1 MKCPKCGYPVLPKFT
16 KCPHCGESLIKED
29 NNTNLPDA
37 NDFSIVKG
45 RAIWNVQKGEIA
57 HLIKETELINTDGL
71 KGVIVQEG
79 CSAIVFMNGI
89 ITSIMQAGIY
99 SFPTKEPT
107 SAIRPVVPS
116 EPKVEDKPNDLT
128 GFTNG
133 ASAIGRGIRNFLF
146 GKKKDENPEQ
156 HVKRVERT
164 KEKISKLPDL
174 KTCRIYIV
182 SNRLFNLFFD
192 LQVDEEGNYDFAPFV
207 IATKTVDAKIALS
220 LQMQV
225 TNMNEFVGNYLTD
238 QQSVSTVLFQQQ
250 LRTCVKNT
258 LTQLLRNLD
267 YQQDGLPEPIVNNLK
282 NRIKSAC
289 NEQLY
294 GIEVNKVLDI
304 TDESEDFNR
313 FRSAEHDL
321 FVNEKELDY
330 LTRSN
335 EFRNRIEQE
344 KNKQEANQAANA
356 ESLRQ
361 TLQSINKDKLLSEDE
376 MEQFVM
382 MMDSQKR
389 LREAKTK
396 QEEYEA
402 LSDMK
407 KSRLVK
413 EEDIAALENV
423 LAQNKVSR
431 DSIVDLMR
439 AQAEQDLALNKQ
451 IAEFKLSD
459 NKKDH
464 DIANELKDAL
474 HKGKLASTQLD
485 TKRIID
491 AYQDER
497 RKKEDD
503 YTFAQQQRKDDY
515 QFQQEQKLED
525 SSFNRQKRQNDWE
538 FSNQQRQSDWE
549 FNNQQRQQ
557 DADFKSR
564 VQNEDYDFQKQQRQ
578 QDADFK
584 SRVQNEDYDFQKQQ
598 RQQDADF
605 KSRVQNEDYDFQKQQ
620 RQQDADFKSRVQNE
634 DYDFQKQ
641 QRQQDADFKSRVQN
655 EDYDFQKQ
663 QRQQDA
669 DFKSRV
675 QNEDYDFQK
684 QQRQDDREFN
694 NQQRQSDWEFNN
706 QQRQQDADFKSRV
719 QNEDYDFQKQQ
730 RQDNRD
736 FLKQQRDFQG
746 KVQNDDY
753 EFLKKQRLDEHQ
765 FEQDKRKFQSRVQNE
780 DYDFQKM
787 QREQALKEEQN
798 QADFMRQRQNKF
810 DDLDVLERKAAIAQ
824 RNMKAMKEAELAE
837 LQEKNR
843 SAETMQSMNLNVE
856 MNRDNLFANM
866 TAEQIRAAQLSH
878 LSSDAQAEMAKSYSS
893 EKENELRAQ
902 QQAEQKALYE
912 QMMQNQMA
920 QNSQNQEMMMKMAQM
935 MQQGMTGMGQQQM
948 AAQQQRYDDQVA
960 MKQEYRENAMR
971 QQQRTDH
978 TQDSALDNIGRV
990 STAAASNMNAY
1001 GGRNQQYQ
1009 QPSQPQQPAAR
1020 TRTCPSCGAEIDAD
1034 ETFCPECGS
1043 RV

>member
-29 NNTNLPDA
+29 NNTNLHDA
-37 NDFSIVKG
+37 NDFSIVNG

-79 CSAIVFMNGI
+79 CTAIVFMNGT
-89 ITSIMQAGIY
+89 ITSIMQADVY
-99 SFPTKEPT
+99 TFSENET
-107 SAIRPVVPS
+107 SPS
-116 EPKVEDKPNDLT
+116 AKPGDVNIDKTEKQTALSK
-128 GFTNG
+128 GFLSE
-133 ASAIGRGIRNFLF
+133 ASALGRGISKFIF
-146 GKKKDENPEQ
+146 GKKKEEKTEQ

-164 KEKISKLPDL
+164 KEKINKLPDL

-207 IATKTVDAKIALS
+207 IATKTVDAKIAVS

-250 LRTCVKNT
+250 LRTCIKST

-267 YQQDGLPEPIVNNLK
+267 YQQDGLPEPIINNLK

-294 GIEVNKVLDI
+294 GIEVTKVLDI

-313 FRSAEHDL
+313 FRSAERDL

-330 LTRSN
+330 LTRTN

-538 FSNQQRQSDWE
+538 FSNQQRQSDWD

-557 DADFKSR
+557 G
-564 VQNEDYDFQKQQRQ
+564 
-578 QDADFK
+578 
-584 SRVQNEDYDFQKQQ
+584 
-598 RQQDADF
+598 
-605 KSRVQNEDYDFQKQQ
+605 
-620 RQQDADFKSRVQNE
+620 ADFKSRVQNE

-706 QQRQQDADFKSRV
+706 QQRQQDAYFKSRV

-730 RQDNRD
+730 RQDDRD

-746 KVQNDDY
+746 KVQNEDY

-935 MQQGMTGMGQQQM
+935 MQQGMMGMGQQQM

-1009 QPSQPQQPAAR
+1009 QPSQPQQPADR
-1020 TRTCPSCGAEIDAD
+1020 TKTCPSCGAEIDAD

>member
-16 KCPHCGESLIKED
+16 KCPHCGESLVKED

-79 CSAIVFMNGI
+79 CTAIVFMNGI

-107 SAIRPVVPS
+107 PAIRPVVPS
-116 EPKVEDKPNDLT
+116 EPKAGEKTNDFT
-128 GFTNG
+128 GFVNG

-146 GKKKDENPEQ
+146 GKKKDEKPEQ
-156 HVKRVERT
+156 HEKRVERT
-164 KEKISKLPDL
+164 KEKINKLPDL

-250 LRTCVKNT
+250 LRTCIKST

-294 GIEVNKVLDI
+294 GIEVTKVLDI

-598 RQQDADF
+598 RQD
-605 KSRVQNEDYDFQKQQ
+605 E
-620 RQQDADFKSRVQNE
+620 
-634 DYDFQKQ
+634 
-641 QRQQDADFKSRVQN
+641 
-655 EDYDFQKQ
+655 
-663 QRQQDA
+663 
-669 DFKSRV
+669 
-675 QNEDYDFQK
+675 
-684 QQRQDDREFN
+684 
-694 NQQRQSDWEFNN
+694 
-706 QQRQQDADFKSRV
+706 
-719 QNEDYDFQKQQ
+719 
-730 RQDNRD
+730 RD

-935 MQQGMTGMGQQQM
+935 MQQGMMGMGQQQM

-1020 TRTCPSCGAEIDAD
+1020 TKTCPSCGAEIDAD

>member
-1 MKCPKCGYPVLPKFT
+1 MKCPICGYPVLPKFT
-16 KCPHCGESLIKED
+16 KCPHCGESLVKED

-79 CSAIVFMNGI
+79 CTAIVFMNGI

-107 SAIRPVVPS
+107 PAIRPVVPS
-116 EPKVEDKPNDLT
+116 EPKAGDRTNDFT
-128 GFTNG
+128 GFANG
-133 ASAIGRGIRNFLF
+133 ESAIGRGIRNFLF
-146 GKKKDENPEQ
+146 GKKKDEKPEQ
-156 HVKRVERT
+156 HEKRVERT
-164 KEKISKLPDL
+164 KEKINKLPDL

-250 LRTCVKNT
+250 LRTCIKST

-267 YQQDGLPEPIVNNLK
+267 YQQDGLPEPIINNLK

-294 GIEVNKVLDI
+294 GIEVTKVLDI

-515 QFQQEQKLED
+515 QFLQEQKLED

-578 QDADFK
+578 D
-584 SRVQNEDYDFQKQQ
+584 E
-598 RQQDADF
+598 
-605 KSRVQNEDYDFQKQQ
+605 
-620 RQQDADFKSRVQNE
+620 
-634 DYDFQKQ
+634 
-641 QRQQDADFKSRVQN
+641 
-655 EDYDFQKQ
+655 
-663 QRQQDA
+663 
-669 DFKSRV
+669 
-675 QNEDYDFQK
+675 
-684 QQRQDDREFN
+684 
-694 NQQRQSDWEFNN
+694 
-706 QQRQQDADFKSRV
+706 
-719 QNEDYDFQKQQ
+719 
-730 RQDNRD
+730 RD

-878 LSSDAQAEMAKSYSS
+878 LSSEAQAEMAKSYSS

-935 MQQGMTGMGQQQM
+935 MQQGMMGMGQQQM

-1020 TRTCPSCGAEIDAD
+1020 TKTCPSCGAEIDAD

>member
-16 KCPHCGESLIKED
+16 KCPHCGESLSKED

-37 NDFSIVKG
+37 NDFSIVNG

-71 KGVIVQEG
+71 KGVFVQEG
-79 CSAIVFMNGI
+79 CTAIVFMNGT
-89 ITSIMQAGIY
+89 ITSIMQADVY
-99 SFPTKEPT
+99 TFSENET
-107 SAIRPVVPS
+107 SPS
-116 EPKVEDKPNDLT
+116 AKPGDVNIDKTENQTALSK
-128 GFTNG
+128 GFLSE
-133 ASAIGRGIRNFLF
+133 ASALGRGISKFIF
-146 GKKKDENPEQ
+146 GKKKEEKTEQ
-156 HVKRVERT
+156 HAKRVERT
-164 KEKISKLPDL
+164 KEKINKLPDL

-294 GIEVNKVLDI
+294 GIEVTKVLDI

-313 FRSAEHDL
+313 FRSAERDL

-335 EFRNRIEQE
+335 EFRNRLEQE

-402 LSDMK
+402 LSDIK

-578 QDADFK
+578 
-584 SRVQNEDYDFQKQQ
+584 
-598 RQQDADF
+598 
-605 KSRVQNEDYDFQKQQ
+605 
-620 RQQDADFKSRVQNE
+620 
-634 DYDFQKQ
+634 
-641 QRQQDADFKSRVQN
+641 
-655 EDYDFQKQ
+655 
-663 QRQQDA
+663 
-669 DFKSRV
+669 
-675 QNEDYDFQK
+675 
-684 QQRQDDREFN
+684 DD
-694 NQQRQSDWEFNN
+694 
-706 QQRQQDADFKSRV
+706 
-719 QNEDYDFQKQQ
+719 
-730 RQDNRD
+730 RD

>member
-16 KCPHCGESLIKED
+16 KCPHCGESLVKED

-79 CSAIVFMNGI
+79 CTAIVFMNGI
-89 ITSIMQAGIY
+89 ITSIMQADVY
-99 SFPTKEPT
+99 TFSENET
-107 SAIRPVVPS
+107 SPSARPGDVNIAKTENQTALSKGFLS
-116 EPKVEDKPNDLT
+116 E
-128 GFTNG
+128 
-133 ASAIGRGIRNFLF
+133 ASALGRGISKFIF
-146 GKKKDENPEQ
+146 GKKKEEKTEQ
-156 HVKRVERT
+156 HEKRVERT
-164 KEKISKLPDL
+164 KEKINKLPDL

-207 IATKTVDAKIALS
+207 IATKTVDAKIAVS

-250 LRTCVKNT
+250 LRTCVKST

-267 YQQDGLPEPIVNNLK
+267 YQQEGLPEPIINNLK

-294 GIEVNKVLDI
+294 GIEVTKVLDI

-335 EFRNRIEQE
+335 EFRNRLEQE

-538 FSNQQRQSDWE
+538 FSNQQRQ
-549 FNNQQRQQ
+549 Q

-564 VQNEDYDFQKQQRQ
+564 VQNEDYDFQM
-578 QDADFK
+578 
-584 SRVQNEDYDFQKQQ
+584 
-598 RQQDADF
+598 
-605 KSRVQNEDYDFQKQQ
+605 
-620 RQQDADFKSRVQNE
+620 
-634 DYDFQKQ
+634 
-641 QRQQDADFKSRVQN
+641 
-655 EDYDFQKQ
+655 Q

-684 QQRQDDREFN
+684 QQRQDE
-694 NQQRQSDWEFNN
+694 
-706 QQRQQDADFKSRV
+706 
-719 QNEDYDFQKQQ
+719 
-730 RQDNRD
+730 RD

-878 LSSDAQAEMAKSYSS
+878 LSSEAQAEMAKSYSS

-935 MQQGMTGMGQQQM
+935 MQQGMMGMGQQQM

-1020 TRTCPSCGAEIDAD
+1020 TKTCPSCGAEIDAD

>member
-1 MKCPKCGYPVLPKFT
+1 MKCPICGYPVLPKFT
-16 KCPHCGESLIKED
+16 KCPHCGESLVKED

-79 CSAIVFMNGI
+79 CTAIVFMNGI

-107 SAIRPVVPS
+107 PAIKPVVPS
-116 EPKVEDKPNDLT
+116 EPKAGEKTNDFT
-128 GFTNG
+128 GFVNG

-146 GKKKDENPEQ
+146 GKKKDEKPEQ
-156 HVKRVERT
+156 HEKRVERT
-164 KEKISKLPDL
+164 KEKINKLPDL

-225 TNMNEFVGNYLTD
+225 TNMNEFVDNYLTD

-250 LRTCVKNT
+250 LRTCIKST
-258 LTQLLRNLD
+258 LAQLLRNLD

-294 GIEVNKVLDI
+294 GIEVTKVLDI

-335 EFRNRIEQE
+335 EFRNRLEQE

-474 HKGKLASTQLD
+474 HKDKLASTQLD

-641 QRQQDADFKSRVQN
+641 QRQD
-655 EDYDFQKQ
+655 E
-663 QRQQDA
+663 
-669 DFKSRV
+669 
-675 QNEDYDFQK
+675 
-684 QQRQDDREFN
+684 
-694 NQQRQSDWEFNN
+694 
-706 QQRQQDADFKSRV
+706 
-719 QNEDYDFQKQQ
+719 
-730 RQDNRD
+730 RD

-878 LSSDAQAEMAKSYSS
+878 LSSEAQAEMAKSYSS

-935 MQQGMTGMGQQQM
+935 MQQGMMGMGQQQM

-1020 TRTCPSCGAEIDAD
+1020 TKTCPSCGAEIDAD

>member
-79 CSAIVFMNGI
+79 CTAIVFMNGI

-107 SAIRPVVPS
+107 PAIRPVVPS
-116 EPKVEDKPNDLT
+116 EPKAGDRTNDFT
-128 GFTNG
+128 GFANG
-133 ASAIGRGIRNFLF
+133 ESAIGRGIRNFLF
-146 GKKKDENPEQ
+146 GKKKDEKPEQ
-156 HVKRVERT
+156 HEKRVERT
-164 KEKISKLPDL
+164 KEKINKLPDL

-294 GIEVNKVLDI
+294 GIEVTKVLDI

-335 EFRNRIEQE
+335 EFRNRLEQE

-641 QRQQDADFKSRVQN
+641 QRQD
-655 EDYDFQKQ
+655 E
-663 QRQQDA
+663 
-669 DFKSRV
+669 
-675 QNEDYDFQK
+675 
-684 QQRQDDREFN
+684 
-694 NQQRQSDWEFNN
+694 
-706 QQRQQDADFKSRV
+706 
-719 QNEDYDFQKQQ
+719 
-730 RQDNRD
+730 RD

-878 LSSDAQAEMAKSYSS
+878 LSSEAQAEMAKSYSS

-935 MQQGMTGMGQQQM
+935 MQQGMMGMGQQQM

-1020 TRTCPSCGAEIDAD
+1020 TKTCPSCGAEIDAD

>member
-29 NNTNLPDA
+29 NNTNLHDT

-79 CSAIVFMNGI
+79 CTAIVFMNGI

-107 SAIRPVVPS
+107 PAIRPVVPS
-116 EPKVEDKPNDLT
+116 EPKAGDRTNDFT
-128 GFTNG
+128 GFANG
-133 ASAIGRGIRNFLF
+133 ESAIGRGIRNFLF
-146 GKKKDENPEQ
+146 GKKKDEKPEQ
-156 HVKRVERT
+156 HEKRVERT
-164 KEKISKLPDL
+164 KEKINKLPDL

-238 QQSVSTVLFQQQ
+238 QQSVSTILFQQQ
-250 LRTCVKNT
+250 LRTCIKST

-267 YQQDGLPEPIVNNLK
+267 YQQDGLPEPIINNLK

-294 GIEVNKVLDI
+294 GIEVTKVLDI

-439 AQAEQDLALNKQ
+439 VQAEQDLALNKQ

-564 VQNEDYDFQKQQRQ
+564 VQNEDYDFQMQQRQ

-584 SRVQNEDYDFQKQQ
+584 SRVQNEDYDFQM
-598 RQQDADF
+598 
-605 KSRVQNEDYDFQKQQ
+605 
-620 RQQDADFKSRVQNE
+620 
-634 DYDFQKQ
+634 
-641 QRQQDADFKSRVQN
+641 
-655 EDYDFQKQ
+655 
-663 QRQQDA
+663 
-669 DFKSRV
+669 
-675 QNEDYDFQK
+675 
-684 QQRQDDREFN
+684 
-694 NQQRQSDWEFNN
+694 

>member
-107 SAIRPVVPS
+107 PAIRPVVPS
-116 EPKVEDKPNDLT
+116 EPKAGDRTNDFT
-128 GFTNG
+128 GFANG
-133 ASAIGRGIRNFLF
+133 ESAIGRGIRNFLF

-164 KEKISKLPDL
+164 KEKISKLPDF

-250 LRTCVKNT
+250 LRTCIKST

-267 YQQDGLPEPIVNNLK
+267 YQQDGLPEPIINNLK

-294 GIEVNKVLDI
+294 GIEVTKVLDI

-620 RQQDADFKSRVQNE
+620 RQDE
-634 DYDFQKQ
+634 
-641 QRQQDADFKSRVQN
+641 
-655 EDYDFQKQ
+655 
-663 QRQQDA
+663 
-669 DFKSRV
+669 
-675 QNEDYDFQK
+675 
-684 QQRQDDREFN
+684 
-694 NQQRQSDWEFNN
+694 
-706 QQRQQDADFKSRV
+706 
-719 QNEDYDFQKQQ
+719 
-730 RQDNRD
+730 RD

-935 MQQGMTGMGQQQM
+935 MQQGMMGMGQQQM

-1020 TRTCPSCGAEIDAD
+1020 TKTCPSCGAEIDAD

>member
-16 KCPHCGESLIKED
+16 KCPHCGESLSKED

-37 NDFSIVKG
+37 NDFSIVNG

-79 CSAIVFMNGI
+79 CTAIVFMNGT
-89 ITSIMQAGIY
+89 ITSIMQADVY
-99 SFPTKEPT
+99 TFSENET
-107 SAIRPVVPS
+107 SPS
-116 EPKVEDKPNDLT
+116 AKPGDVNIDKTENQTALSK
-128 GFTNG
+128 GFLSE
-133 ASAIGRGIRNFLF
+133 ASALGRGISKFIF
-146 GKKKDENPEQ
+146 GKKKEEKTEQ
-156 HVKRVERT
+156 HAKRVERT
-164 KEKISKLPDL
+164 KEKINKLPDL

-294 GIEVNKVLDI
+294 GIEVTKVLDI

-313 FRSAEHDL
+313 FRSAERDL

-335 EFRNRIEQE
+335 EFRNRLEQE
-344 KNKQEANQAANA
+344 KNKQEANQAVNA

-402 LSDMK
+402 LSDIK

-584 SRVQNEDYDFQKQQ
+584 SRVQSEDYDFQKKQ

-605 KSRVQNEDYDFQKQQ
+605 KSRVQNEDYDFQK
-620 RQQDADFKSRVQNE
+620 K
-634 DYDFQKQ
+634 
-641 QRQQDADFKSRVQN
+641 
-655 EDYDFQKQ
+655 
-663 QRQQDA
+663 
-669 DFKSRV
+669 
-675 QNEDYDFQK
+675 
-684 QQRQDDREFN
+684 QRQDDREFN

-730 RQDNRD
+730 RQDDRD

>member
-1 MKCPKCGYPVLPKFT
+1 MKCPICGYPVLPKFT
-16 KCPHCGESLIKED
+16 KCPHCGESLVKED

-79 CSAIVFMNGI
+79 CTAIVFMNGI

-107 SAIRPVVPS
+107 PAIRPVVPS
-116 EPKVEDKPNDLT
+116 EPKAGDRTNDFT
-128 GFTNG
+128 GFANG
-133 ASAIGRGIRNFLF
+133 ESAIGRGIRNFLF
-146 GKKKDENPEQ
+146 GKKKDEKPEQ
-156 HVKRVERT
+156 HEKRVERT
-164 KEKISKLPDL
+164 KEKINKLPDL

-250 LRTCVKNT
+250 LRTCIKST

-267 YQQDGLPEPIVNNLK
+267 YQQDGLPEPIINNLK

-294 GIEVNKVLDI
+294 GIEVTKVLDI

-439 AQAEQDLALNKQ
+439 VQAEQDLALNKQ

-564 VQNEDYDFQKQQRQ
+564 VQNEDYDFQM
-578 QDADFK
+578 
-584 SRVQNEDYDFQKQQ
+584 
-598 RQQDADF
+598 
-605 KSRVQNEDYDFQKQQ
+605 
-620 RQQDADFKSRVQNE
+620 
-634 DYDFQKQ
+634 
-641 QRQQDADFKSRVQN
+641 
-655 EDYDFQKQ
+655 
-663 QRQQDA
+663 
-669 DFKSRV
+669 
-675 QNEDYDFQK
+675 
-684 QQRQDDREFN
+684 
-694 NQQRQSDWEFNN
+694 

>member
-29 NNTNLPDA
+29 NNTNLHDT
-37 NDFSIVKG
+37 NDFSIVNG

-79 CSAIVFMNGI
+79 CTAIVFMNGI
-89 ITSIMQAGIY
+89 ITSIMQADVY
-99 SFPTKEPT
+99 TFSENET
-107 SAIRPVVPS
+107 SPSARPGDVNIAKTENQTALSKGFLS
-116 EPKVEDKPNDLT
+116 E
-128 GFTNG
+128 
-133 ASAIGRGIRNFLF
+133 ASALGRGISKFIF
-146 GKKKDENPEQ
+146 GKKKEEKTEQ
-156 HVKRVERT
+156 HEKRVDRT
-164 KEKISKLPDL
+164 KEKINKLPDL

-250 LRTCVKNT
+250 LRTCVKST

-267 YQQDGLPEPIVNNLK
+267 YQQEGLPEPIINNLK

-294 GIEVNKVLDI
+294 GIEVTKVLDI

-313 FRSAEHDL
+313 FRSTEHDL

-335 EFRNRIEQE
+335 EFRNRLEQE
-344 KNKQEANQAANA
+344 KNKQETNQAANA

-439 AQAEQDLALNKQ
+439 VQAEQDLALNKQ

-497 RKKEDD
+497 RKMEDD

-538 FSNQQRQSDWE
+538 FSNQQRQ
-549 FNNQQRQQ
+549 Q

-564 VQNEDYDFQKQQRQ
+564 VQNEDYDFQM
-578 QDADFK
+578 
-584 SRVQNEDYDFQKQQ
+584 
-598 RQQDADF
+598 
-605 KSRVQNEDYDFQKQQ
+605 
-620 RQQDADFKSRVQNE
+620 
-634 DYDFQKQ
+634 
-641 QRQQDADFKSRVQN
+641 
-655 EDYDFQKQ
+655 Q

-684 QQRQDDREFN
+684 QQRQDE
-694 NQQRQSDWEFNN
+694 
-706 QQRQQDADFKSRV
+706 
-719 QNEDYDFQKQQ
+719 
-730 RQDNRD
+730 RD

-935 MQQGMTGMGQQQM
+935 MQQGMMGMGQQQM

-1001 GGRNQQYQ
+1001 GGRKQQYQ

-1020 TRTCPSCGAEIDAD
+1020 TKTCPSCGAEIDAD

>member
-79 CSAIVFMNGI
+79 CTAIVFMNGI

-107 SAIRPVVPS
+107 PAIRPVVPS
-116 EPKVEDKPNDLT
+116 EPKVEDKPNDFT
-128 GFTNG
+128 GFANG

-146 GKKKDENPEQ
+146 GKKKDEKPEQ
-156 HVKRVERT
+156 HEKRVERT
-164 KEKISKLPDL
+164 KEKINKLPDL

-250 LRTCVKNT
+250 LRTCIKST
-258 LTQLLRNLD
+258 LAQLLRNLD

-294 GIEVNKVLDI
+294 GIEVTKVLDI

-335 EFRNRIEQE
+335 EFRNRLEQE

-578 QDADFK
+578 D
-584 SRVQNEDYDFQKQQ
+584 E
-598 RQQDADF
+598 
-605 KSRVQNEDYDFQKQQ
+605 
-620 RQQDADFKSRVQNE
+620 
-634 DYDFQKQ
+634 
-641 QRQQDADFKSRVQN
+641 
-655 EDYDFQKQ
+655 
-663 QRQQDA
+663 
-669 DFKSRV
+669 
-675 QNEDYDFQK
+675 
-684 QQRQDDREFN
+684 
-694 NQQRQSDWEFNN
+694 
-706 QQRQQDADFKSRV
+706 
-719 QNEDYDFQKQQ
+719 
-730 RQDNRD
+730 RD

-878 LSSDAQAEMAKSYSS
+878 LSSEAQAEMAKSYSS

-935 MQQGMTGMGQQQM
+935 MQQGMMGMGQQQM

-1020 TRTCPSCGAEIDAD
+1020 TKTCPSCGAEIDAD

>member
-79 CSAIVFMNGI
+79 CTAIVFMNGI

-107 SAIRPVVPS
+107 PAIRPVVPS
-116 EPKVEDKPNDLT
+116 EPKAGEKTNDFT
-128 GFTNG
+128 GFVNG

-146 GKKKDENPEQ
+146 GKKKDEKPEQ
-156 HVKRVERT
+156 HEKRVERT
-164 KEKISKLPDL
+164 KEKINKLPDL

-225 TNMNEFVGNYLTD
+225 TNMNEFVDNYLTD

-250 LRTCVKNT
+250 LRTCIKST
-258 LTQLLRNLD
+258 LAQLLRNLD

-294 GIEVNKVLDI
+294 GIEVTKVLDI

-335 EFRNRIEQE
+335 EFRNRLEQE

-641 QRQQDADFKSRVQN
+641 QRQD
-655 EDYDFQKQ
+655 E
-663 QRQQDA
+663 
-669 DFKSRV
+669 
-675 QNEDYDFQK
+675 
-684 QQRQDDREFN
+684 
-694 NQQRQSDWEFNN
+694 
-706 QQRQQDADFKSRV
+706 
-719 QNEDYDFQKQQ
+719 
-730 RQDNRD
+730 RD

-878 LSSDAQAEMAKSYSS
+878 LSSEAQAEMAKSYCS

-935 MQQGMTGMGQQQM
+935 MQQGMMGMGQQQM

-1020 TRTCPSCGAEIDAD
+1020 TKTCPSCGAEIDAD

>member
-107 SAIRPVVPS
+107 PAIRPVVPS
-116 EPKVEDKPNDLT
+116 EPKVEDKPNDFT
-128 GFTNG
+128 GFANG

-164 KEKISKLPDL
+164 KEKISKLPDF

-207 IATKTVDAKIALS
+207 IATKTVDAKIAVS

-225 TNMNEFVGNYLTD
+225 TNMNEFVDNYLTD

-250 LRTCVKNT
+250 LRTCIKST
-258 LTQLLRNLD
+258 LAQLLRNLD

-294 GIEVNKVLDI
+294 GIEVTKVLDI

-335 EFRNRIEQE
+335 EFRNRLEQE

-578 QDADFK
+578 D
-584 SRVQNEDYDFQKQQ
+584 E
-598 RQQDADF
+598 
-605 KSRVQNEDYDFQKQQ
+605 
-620 RQQDADFKSRVQNE
+620 
-634 DYDFQKQ
+634 
-641 QRQQDADFKSRVQN
+641 
-655 EDYDFQKQ
+655 
-663 QRQQDA
+663 
-669 DFKSRV
+669 
-675 QNEDYDFQK
+675 
-684 QQRQDDREFN
+684 
-694 NQQRQSDWEFNN
+694 
-706 QQRQQDADFKSRV
+706 
-719 QNEDYDFQKQQ
+719 
-730 RQDNRD
+730 RD

-878 LSSDAQAEMAKSYSS
+878 LSSEAQAEMAKSYSS

-935 MQQGMTGMGQQQM
+935 MQQGMMGMGQQQM

-1020 TRTCPSCGAEIDAD
+1020 TKTCPSCGAEIDAD

>member
-107 SAIRPVVPS
+107 PAIRPVVPS
-116 EPKVEDKPNDLT
+116 EPKVEDKPNDFT
-128 GFTNG
+128 GFANG
-133 ASAIGRGIRNFLF
+133 ASAIGRGIRNFLKK
-146 GKKKDENPEQ
+146 KKKDENPEQ

-164 KEKISKLPDL
+164 KEKISKLPDF

-207 IATKTVDAKIALS
+207 IATKTVDAKIAVS

-225 TNMNEFVGNYLTD
+225 TNMNEFVDNYLTD

-250 LRTCVKNT
+250 LRTCIKST
-258 LTQLLRNLD
+258 LAQLLRNLD

-294 GIEVNKVLDI
+294 GIEVTKVLDI

-335 EFRNRIEQE
+335 EFRNRLEQE

-605 KSRVQNEDYDFQKQQ
+605 N
-620 RQQDADFKSRVQNE
+620 
-634 DYDFQKQ
+634 
-641 QRQQDADFKSRVQN
+641 
-655 EDYDFQKQ
+655 
-663 QRQQDA
+663 
-669 DFKSRV
+669 SRV

-684 QQRQDDREFN
+684 QQRQDD
-694 NQQRQSDWEFNN
+694 
-706 QQRQQDADFKSRV
+706 
-719 QNEDYDFQKQQ
+719 
-730 RQDNRD
+730 RD

-878 LSSDAQAEMAKSYSS
+878 LSSEAQAEMAKSYCS

-935 MQQGMTGMGQQQM
+935 MQQGMMGMGQQQM

-1020 TRTCPSCGAEIDAD
+1020 TKTCPSCGAEIDAD

>member
-57 HLIKETELINTDGL
+57 HLIKETELINTDSL

-107 SAIRPVVPS
+107 PTIRSVVPS
-116 EPKVEDKPNDLT
+116 EPKVEDEPNDFT
-128 GFTNG
+128 GFGNG

-146 GKKKDENPEQ
+146 SKKKDEKPEQ
-156 HVKRVERT
+156 HEKRVDRT
-164 KEKISKLPDL
+164 KEKINKLPDL

-267 YQQDGLPEPIVNNLK
+267 YQQDGLPEPIINNLK

-294 GIEVNKVLDI
+294 GIEVTKVLDI

-439 AQAEQDLALNKQ
+439 VQAEQDLALNKQ

-459 NKKDH
+459 NKKYH

-538 FSNQQRQSDWE
+538 FS
-549 FNNQQRQQ
+549 
-557 DADFKSR
+557 
-564 VQNEDYDFQKQQRQ
+564 
-578 QDADFK
+578 
-584 SRVQNEDYDFQKQQ
+584 
-598 RQQDADF
+598 
-605 KSRVQNEDYDFQKQQ
+605 
-620 RQQDADFKSRVQNE
+620 
-634 DYDFQKQ
+634 
-641 QRQQDADFKSRVQN
+641 
-655 EDYDFQKQ
+655 
-663 QRQQDA
+663 
-669 DFKSRV
+669 
-675 QNEDYDFQK
+675 
-684 QQRQDDREFN
+684 
-694 NQQRQSDWEFNN
+694 N

-878 LSSDAQAEMAKSYSS
+878 LSSEAQAEMAKSYSS

-935 MQQGMTGMGQQQM
+935 MQQGMMGMGQQQM

-1020 TRTCPSCGAEIDAD
+1020 TKTCPSCGAEIDAD

>member
-79 CSAIVFMNGI
+79 CTAIVFMNGI

-107 SAIRPVVPS
+107 PAIKPVVPS
-116 EPKVEDKPNDLT
+116 EPKAGEKTNDFT
-128 GFTNG
+128 GFVNG

-146 GKKKDENPEQ
+146 GKKKDEKPEQ
-156 HVKRVERT
+156 HEKRVERT
-164 KEKISKLPDL
+164 KEKINKLPDL

-294 GIEVNKVLDI
+294 GIEVTKVLDI

-335 EFRNRIEQE
+335 EFRNRLEQE

-598 RQQDADF
+598 RQD
-605 KSRVQNEDYDFQKQQ
+605 E
-620 RQQDADFKSRVQNE
+620 
-634 DYDFQKQ
+634 
-641 QRQQDADFKSRVQN
+641 
-655 EDYDFQKQ
+655 
-663 QRQQDA
+663 
-669 DFKSRV
+669 
-675 QNEDYDFQK
+675 
-684 QQRQDDREFN
+684 
-694 NQQRQSDWEFNN
+694 
-706 QQRQQDADFKSRV
+706 
-719 QNEDYDFQKQQ
+719 
-730 RQDNRD
+730 RD

-878 LSSDAQAEMAKSYSS
+878 LSSEAQAEMAKSYSS

-935 MQQGMTGMGQQQM
+935 MQQGMMGMGQQQM

-1020 TRTCPSCGAEIDAD
+1020 TKTCPSCGAEIDAD

>member
-107 SAIRPVVPS
+107 PAIRPVVPS

-459 NKKDH
+459 NKKNH

-564 VQNEDYDFQKQQRQ
+564 VQNEDYDFQK
-578 QDADFK
+578 
-584 SRVQNEDYDFQKQQ
+584 
-598 RQQDADF
+598 
-605 KSRVQNEDYDFQKQQ
+605 
-620 RQQDADFKSRVQNE
+620 
-634 DYDFQKQ
+634 
-641 QRQQDADFKSRVQN
+641 
-655 EDYDFQKQ
+655 
-663 QRQQDA
+663 
-669 DFKSRV
+669 
-675 QNEDYDFQK
+675 
-684 QQRQDDREFN
+684 
-694 NQQRQSDWEFNN
+694 

-935 MQQGMTGMGQQQM
+935 MQQGMMGMGQQQM

>member
-1 MKCPKCGYPVLPKFT
+1 MKCPICGYPVLPKFT
-16 KCPHCGESLIKED
+16 KCPHCGESLVKED

-79 CSAIVFMNGI
+79 CTAIVFMNGI

-107 SAIRPVVPS
+107 PAIRPVVPS
-116 EPKVEDKPNDLT
+116 EPKAGDRTNDFT
-128 GFTNG
+128 GFANG
-133 ASAIGRGIRNFLF
+133 ESAIGRGIRNFLF
-146 GKKKDENPEQ
+146 GKKKDEKPEQ
-156 HVKRVERT
+156 HEKRVEHT
-164 KEKISKLPDL
+164 KEKINKLPDL

-238 QQSVSTVLFQQQ
+238 QQSVSTILFQQQ
-250 LRTCVKNT
+250 LRTCIKST

-267 YQQDGLPEPIVNNLK
+267 YQQDGLPEPIINNLK

-294 GIEVNKVLDI
+294 GIEVTKVLDI

-361 TLQSINKDKLLSEDE
+361 TLQSINKDKLLSENE

-439 AQAEQDLALNKQ
+439 VQAEQDLALNKQ

-459 NKKDH
+459 NKKYH

-538 FSNQQRQSDWE
+538 FS
-549 FNNQQRQQ
+549 
-557 DADFKSR
+557 
-564 VQNEDYDFQKQQRQ
+564 
-578 QDADFK
+578 
-584 SRVQNEDYDFQKQQ
+584 
-598 RQQDADF
+598 
-605 KSRVQNEDYDFQKQQ
+605 
-620 RQQDADFKSRVQNE
+620 
-634 DYDFQKQ
+634 
-641 QRQQDADFKSRVQN
+641 
-655 EDYDFQKQ
+655 
-663 QRQQDA
+663 
-669 DFKSRV
+669 
-675 QNEDYDFQK
+675 
-684 QQRQDDREFN
+684 
-694 NQQRQSDWEFNN
+694 N

-935 MQQGMTGMGQQQM
+935 MQQGMMGMGQQQM

-1020 TRTCPSCGAEIDAD
+1020 TKTCPSCGAEIDAD

>member
-79 CSAIVFMNGI
+79 CTAIVFMNGI

-107 SAIRPVVPS
+107 PAIKPVVPS
-116 EPKVEDKPNDLT
+116 EPKAGEKTNDFT
-128 GFTNG
+128 GFVNG

-146 GKKKDENPEQ
+146 GKKKDEKPEQ
-156 HVKRVERT
+156 HEKRVERT
-164 KEKISKLPDL
+164 KEKINKLPDL

-294 GIEVNKVLDI
+294 GIEVTKVLDI

-313 FRSAEHDL
+313 FRSAERDL

-335 EFRNRIEQE
+335 EFRNRLEQE

-598 RQQDADF
+598 RQD
-605 KSRVQNEDYDFQKQQ
+605 E
-620 RQQDADFKSRVQNE
+620 
-634 DYDFQKQ
+634 
-641 QRQQDADFKSRVQN
+641 
-655 EDYDFQKQ
+655 
-663 QRQQDA
+663 
-669 DFKSRV
+669 
-675 QNEDYDFQK
+675 
-684 QQRQDDREFN
+684 
-694 NQQRQSDWEFNN
+694 
-706 QQRQQDADFKSRV
+706 
-719 QNEDYDFQKQQ
+719 
-730 RQDNRD
+730 RD

-824 RNMKAMKEAELAE
+824 RNMKEMKEAELAE

-878 LSSDAQAEMAKSYSS
+878 LSSEAQAEMAKSYSS

-935 MQQGMTGMGQQQM
+935 MQQGMMGMGQQQM

-1020 TRTCPSCGAEIDAD
+1020 TKTCPSCGAEIDAD

>member
-107 SAIRPVVPS
+107 PAIRPVVPS
-116 EPKVEDKPNDLT
+116 EPKVEDKPNDFT
-128 GFTNG
+128 GFANG

-164 KEKISKLPDL
+164 KEKISKLPDF

-207 IATKTVDAKIALS
+207 IATKTVDAKIAIS

-225 TNMNEFVGNYLTD
+225 TNMNEFVDNYLTD

-250 LRTCVKNT
+250 LRTCIKST
-258 LTQLLRNLD
+258 LAQLLRNLD

-294 GIEVNKVLDI
+294 GIEVTKVLDI

-335 EFRNRIEQE
+335 EFRNRLEQE

-578 QDADFK
+578 QDADF
-584 SRVQNEDYDFQKQQ
+584 N
-598 RQQDADF
+598 
-605 KSRVQNEDYDFQKQQ
+605 
-620 RQQDADFKSRVQNE
+620 
-634 DYDFQKQ
+634 
-641 QRQQDADFKSRVQN
+641 SRVQN

-684 QQRQDDREFN
+684 QQRQDE
-694 NQQRQSDWEFNN
+694 
-706 QQRQQDADFKSRV
+706 
-719 QNEDYDFQKQQ
+719 
-730 RQDNRD
+730 RD

-878 LSSDAQAEMAKSYSS
+878 LSSEAQAEMAKSYCS

-935 MQQGMTGMGQQQM
+935 MQQGMMGMGQQQM

-1020 TRTCPSCGAEIDAD
+1020 TKTCPSCGAEIDAD

>member
-1 MKCPKCGYPVLPKFT
+1 MKCPICGYPVLPKFT
-16 KCPHCGESLIKED
+16 KCPHCGESLVKED

-37 NDFSIVKG
+37 NDFSIVKE

-79 CSAIVFMNGI
+79 CTAIVFMNGI

-107 SAIRPVVPS
+107 PAIRPVVPS
-116 EPKVEDKPNDLT
+116 EPKAGDRTNDFT
-128 GFTNG
+128 GFANG
-133 ASAIGRGIRNFLF
+133 ESAIGRGIRNFLF
-146 GKKKDENPEQ
+146 GKKKDEKPEQ
-156 HVKRVERT
+156 HEKRVEHT
-164 KEKISKLPDL
+164 KEKINKLPDL

-238 QQSVSTVLFQQQ
+238 QQSVSTILFQQQ
-250 LRTCVKNT
+250 LRTCIKST

-267 YQQDGLPEPIVNNLK
+267 YQQDGLPEPIINNLK

-294 GIEVNKVLDI
+294 GIEVTKVLDI

-464 DIANELKDAL
+464 DRANELKDAL

-564 VQNEDYDFQKQQRQ
+564 VQNEDYDFQM
-578 QDADFK
+578 
-584 SRVQNEDYDFQKQQ
+584 
-598 RQQDADF
+598 
-605 KSRVQNEDYDFQKQQ
+605 
-620 RQQDADFKSRVQNE
+620 
-634 DYDFQKQ
+634 
-641 QRQQDADFKSRVQN
+641 
-655 EDYDFQKQ
+655 
-663 QRQQDA
+663 
-669 DFKSRV
+669 
-675 QNEDYDFQK
+675 
-684 QQRQDDREFN
+684 
-694 NQQRQSDWEFNN
+694 

-935 MQQGMTGMGQQQM
+935 MQQGMMGMGQQQM

-1020 TRTCPSCGAEIDAD
+1020 TKTCPSCGAEIDAD

>member
-107 SAIRPVVPS
+107 PAIRPVVPS
-116 EPKVEDKPNDLT
+116 EPKVEDKPIEFT
-128 GFTNG
+128 GFANG

-164 KEKISKLPDL
+164 KEKISKLPDF

-207 IATKTVDAKIALS
+207 IATKTVDAKIAIS

-225 TNMNEFVGNYLTD
+225 TNMNEFVDNYLTD

-250 LRTCVKNT
+250 LRTCIKST
-258 LTQLLRNLD
+258 LAQLLRNLD

-294 GIEVNKVLDI
+294 GIEVTKVLDI

-313 FRSAEHDL
+313 FRSAERDL

-335 EFRNRIEQE
+335 EFRNRLEQE

-578 QDADFK
+578 D
-584 SRVQNEDYDFQKQQ
+584 E
-598 RQQDADF
+598 
-605 KSRVQNEDYDFQKQQ
+605 
-620 RQQDADFKSRVQNE
+620 
-634 DYDFQKQ
+634 
-641 QRQQDADFKSRVQN
+641 
-655 EDYDFQKQ
+655 
-663 QRQQDA
+663 
-669 DFKSRV
+669 
-675 QNEDYDFQK
+675 
-684 QQRQDDREFN
+684 
-694 NQQRQSDWEFNN
+694 
-706 QQRQQDADFKSRV
+706 
-719 QNEDYDFQKQQ
+719 
-730 RQDNRD
+730 RD

-878 LSSDAQAEMAKSYSS
+878 LSSEAQAEMAKSYSS

-935 MQQGMTGMGQQQM
+935 MQQGMMGMGQQQM

-1020 TRTCPSCGAEIDAD
+1020 TKTCPSCGAEIDAD

>member
-29 NNTNLPDA
+29 NNTNLHDTK
-37 NDFSIVKG
+37 DFSIVNG

-79 CSAIVFMNGI
+79 CTAIVFMNGI
-89 ITSIMQAGIY
+89 ITSIMQADVY
-99 SFPTKEPT
+99 TFSENET
-107 SAIRPVVPS
+107 SPSARPGDVNIAKTENQTALSKGFLS
-116 EPKVEDKPNDLT
+116 E
-128 GFTNG
+128 
-133 ASAIGRGIRNFLF
+133 ASALGRGISKFIF
-146 GKKKDENPEQ
+146 GKKKEEKTEQ
-156 HVKRVERT
+156 HEKRVERT
-164 KEKISKLPDL
+164 KEKINKLPDL

-250 LRTCVKNT
+250 LRTCVKST

-267 YQQDGLPEPIVNNLK
+267 YQQEGLPEPIINNLK

-294 GIEVNKVLDI
+294 GIEVTKVLDI

-313 FRSAEHDL
+313 FRSTEHDL

-335 EFRNRIEQE
+335 EFRNRLEQE
-344 KNKQEANQAANA
+344 KNKQETNQAANA

-497 RKKEDD
+497 RKMEDD

-578 QDADFK
+578 D
-584 SRVQNEDYDFQKQQ
+584 E
-598 RQQDADF
+598 
-605 KSRVQNEDYDFQKQQ
+605 
-620 RQQDADFKSRVQNE
+620 
-634 DYDFQKQ
+634 
-641 QRQQDADFKSRVQN
+641 
-655 EDYDFQKQ
+655 
-663 QRQQDA
+663 
-669 DFKSRV
+669 
-675 QNEDYDFQK
+675 
-684 QQRQDDREFN
+684 
-694 NQQRQSDWEFNN
+694 
-706 QQRQQDADFKSRV
+706 
-719 QNEDYDFQKQQ
+719 
-730 RQDNRD
+730 RD

-878 LSSDAQAEMAKSYSS
+878 LSSEAQAEMAKSYSS

-935 MQQGMTGMGQQQM
+935 MQQGMMGMGQQQM

-1020 TRTCPSCGAEIDAD
+1020 TKTCPSCGAEIDAD

>member
-79 CSAIVFMNGI
+79 CTAIVFMNGI

-107 SAIRPVVPS
+107 PAIRPVVPS
-116 EPKVEDKPNDLT
+116 EPKVEDKPNDFT
-128 GFTNG
+128 GFANG

-164 KEKISKLPDL
+164 KEKISKLPDF

-207 IATKTVDAKIALS
+207 IATKTVDAKIAIS

-225 TNMNEFVGNYLTD
+225 TNMNEFVDNYLTD

-294 GIEVNKVLDI
+294 GIEVTKVLDI

-313 FRSAEHDL
+313 FRSAERDL

-335 EFRNRIEQE
+335 EFRNRLEQE

-564 VQNEDYDFQKQQRQ
+564 VQ
-578 QDADFK
+578 
-584 SRVQNEDYDFQKQQ
+584 S
-598 RQQDADF
+598 
-605 KSRVQNEDYDFQKQQ
+605 
-620 RQQDADFKSRVQNE
+620 E

-684 QQRQDDREFN
+684 QQRQDE
-694 NQQRQSDWEFNN
+694 
-706 QQRQQDADFKSRV
+706 
-719 QNEDYDFQKQQ
+719 
-730 RQDNRD
+730 RD

-878 LSSDAQAEMAKSYSS
+878 LSSEAQAEMAKSYSS

-935 MQQGMTGMGQQQM
+935 MQQGMMGMGQQQM

-1020 TRTCPSCGAEIDAD
+1020 TKTCPSCGAEIDAD

>member
-107 SAIRPVVPS
+107 PAIRPVVPS
-116 EPKVEDKPNDLT
+116 EPTVEDKPNDFT
-128 GFTNG
+128 GFANG

-164 KEKISKLPDL
+164 KEKISKLPDF

-207 IATKTVDAKIALS
+207 IATKTVDAKIAVS

-225 TNMNEFVGNYLTD
+225 TNMNEFVDNYLTD

-250 LRTCVKNT
+250 LRTCIKST
-258 LTQLLRNLD
+258 LAQLLRNLD

-294 GIEVNKVLDI
+294 GIEVTKVLDI

-578 QDADFK
+578 D
-584 SRVQNEDYDFQKQQ
+584 E
-598 RQQDADF
+598 
-605 KSRVQNEDYDFQKQQ
+605 
-620 RQQDADFKSRVQNE
+620 
-634 DYDFQKQ
+634 
-641 QRQQDADFKSRVQN
+641 
-655 EDYDFQKQ
+655 
-663 QRQQDA
+663 
-669 DFKSRV
+669 
-675 QNEDYDFQK
+675 
-684 QQRQDDREFN
+684 
-694 NQQRQSDWEFNN
+694 
-706 QQRQQDADFKSRV
+706 
-719 QNEDYDFQKQQ
+719 
-730 RQDNRD
+730 RD

-878 LSSDAQAEMAKSYSS
+878 LSSEAQAEMAKSYCS

-935 MQQGMTGMGQQQM
+935 MQQGMMGMGQQQM

-1020 TRTCPSCGAEIDAD
+1020 TKTCPSCGAEIDAD

>member
-16 KCPHCGESLIKED
+16 KCPHCGESLVKED

-79 CSAIVFMNGI
+79 CTAIVFMNGI

-107 SAIRPVVPS
+107 PAIRPVVPS
-116 EPKVEDKPNDLT
+116 EPKAGEKTNDFT
-128 GFTNG
+128 GFANG
-133 ASAIGRGIRNFLF
+133 ESAIGRGIRNFLF
-146 GKKKDENPEQ
+146 GKKKDEKPEQ
-156 HVKRVERT
+156 HEKRVERT
-164 KEKISKLPDL
+164 KEKINKLPDL

-250 LRTCVKNT
+250 LRTCIKST

-294 GIEVNKVLDI
+294 GIEVTKVLDI

-313 FRSAEHDL
+313 FRSAERDL

-598 RQQDADF
+598 RQD
-605 KSRVQNEDYDFQKQQ
+605 E
-620 RQQDADFKSRVQNE
+620 
-634 DYDFQKQ
+634 
-641 QRQQDADFKSRVQN
+641 
-655 EDYDFQKQ
+655 
-663 QRQQDA
+663 
-669 DFKSRV
+669 
-675 QNEDYDFQK
+675 
-684 QQRQDDREFN
+684 
-694 NQQRQSDWEFNN
+694 
-706 QQRQQDADFKSRV
+706 
-719 QNEDYDFQKQQ
+719 
-730 RQDNRD
+730 RD

-878 LSSDAQAEMAKSYSS
+878 LSSEAQAEMAKSYSS

-935 MQQGMTGMGQQQM
+935 MQQGMMGMGQQQM

-1020 TRTCPSCGAEIDAD
+1020 TKTCPSCGAEIDAD

>member
-107 SAIRPVVPS
+107 PAIRPVVPS
-116 EPKVEDKPNDLT
+116 EPKVEDKPNDFT
-128 GFTNG
+128 GFANG

-164 KEKISKLPDL
+164 KEKISKLPDF

-250 LRTCVKNT
+250 LRTCIKST
-258 LTQLLRNLD
+258 LAQLLRNLD

-294 GIEVNKVLDI
+294 GIEVTKVLDI

-335 EFRNRIEQE
+335 EFRNRLEQE

-641 QRQQDADFKSRVQN
+641 QRQD
-655 EDYDFQKQ
+655 E
-663 QRQQDA
+663 
-669 DFKSRV
+669 
-675 QNEDYDFQK
+675 
-684 QQRQDDREFN
+684 
-694 NQQRQSDWEFNN
+694 
-706 QQRQQDADFKSRV
+706 
-719 QNEDYDFQKQQ
+719 
-730 RQDNRD
+730 RD

-878 LSSDAQAEMAKSYSS
+878 LSSEAQAEMAKSYCS

-935 MQQGMTGMGQQQM
+935 MQQGMMGMGQQQM

-1020 TRTCPSCGAEIDAD
+1020 TKTCPSCGAEIDAD

>member
-107 SAIRPVVPS
+107 PAIRPVVPS
-116 EPKVEDKPNDLT
+116 EPKVEDKPNDFT
-128 GFTNG
+128 GFANG

-164 KEKISKLPDL
+164 KEKISKLPDF

-250 LRTCVKNT
+250 LRTCIKST

-267 YQQDGLPEPIVNNLK
+267 YQQDGLPEPIINNLK

-294 GIEVNKVLDI
+294 GIEVTKVLDI

-335 EFRNRIEQE
+335 EFRNRLEQE

-598 RQQDADF
+598 RQD
-605 KSRVQNEDYDFQKQQ
+605 E
-620 RQQDADFKSRVQNE
+620 
-634 DYDFQKQ
+634 
-641 QRQQDADFKSRVQN
+641 
-655 EDYDFQKQ
+655 
-663 QRQQDA
+663 
-669 DFKSRV
+669 
-675 QNEDYDFQK
+675 
-684 QQRQDDREFN
+684 
-694 NQQRQSDWEFNN
+694 
-706 QQRQQDADFKSRV
+706 
-719 QNEDYDFQKQQ
+719 
-730 RQDNRD
+730 RD

-878 LSSDAQAEMAKSYSS
+878 LSSEAQAEMAKSYCS

-935 MQQGMTGMGQQQM
+935 MQQGMMGMGQQQM

-1020 TRTCPSCGAEIDAD
+1020 TKTCPSCGAEIDAD

>member
-107 SAIRPVVPS
+107 PAIRPVVPS
-116 EPKVEDKPNDLT
+116 EPKAGDKTNDFT
-128 GFTNG
+128 GFANG
-133 ASAIGRGIRNFLF
+133 ESAIGRGIRNFLF
-146 GKKKDENPEQ
+146 GKRKDEKPEQ
-156 HVKRVERT
+156 HEKRVDRT
-164 KEKISKLPDL
+164 KEKINKLPDL

-250 LRTCVKNT
+250 LRTCVKST

-267 YQQDGLPEPIVNNLK
+267 YQQDGLPEPIIINLK

-294 GIEVNKVLDI
+294 GIEVTKVLDI

-335 EFRNRIEQE
+335 EFRNRLEQE

-564 VQNEDYDFQKQQRQ
+564 VQNEDYDFQKQ
-578 QDADFK
+578 K
-584 SRVQNEDYDFQKQQ
+584 
-598 RQQDADF
+598 
-605 KSRVQNEDYDFQKQQ
+605 
-620 RQQDADFKSRVQNE
+620 
-634 DYDFQKQ
+634 
-641 QRQQDADFKSRVQN
+641 
-655 EDYDFQKQ
+655 
-663 QRQQDA
+663 
-669 DFKSRV
+669 
-675 QNEDYDFQK
+675 
-684 QQRQDDREFN
+684 RQDD
-694 NQQRQSDWEFNN
+694 
-706 QQRQQDADFKSRV
+706 
-719 QNEDYDFQKQQ
+719 
-730 RQDNRD
+730 RD

-746 KVQNDDY
+746 KVQNEDY

-935 MQQGMTGMGQQQM
+935 MQQGMMGMGQQQM

-1020 TRTCPSCGAEIDAD
+1020 TKTCPSCGAEIDAD

>member
-37 NDFSIVKG
+37 NDFSIVNG

-107 SAIRPVVPS
+107 PAIKPVVPS
-116 EPKVEDKPNDLT
+116 EPKAGEKTNDFT
-128 GFTNG
+128 GFVNG

-146 GKKKDENPEQ
+146 GKKKDEKPEQ
-156 HVKRVERT
+156 HEKRVERT
-164 KEKISKLPDL
+164 KEKINKLPDL

-294 GIEVNKVLDI
+294 GIEVTKVLDI

-313 FRSAEHDL
+313 FRSAERDL

-335 EFRNRIEQE
+335 EFRNRLEQE

-431 DSIVDLMR
+431 ESIVDLMR

-549 FNNQQRQQ
+549 FNNQLRQQ
-557 DADFKSR
+557 DT
-564 VQNEDYDFQKQQRQ
+564 
-578 QDADFK
+578 
-584 SRVQNEDYDFQKQQ
+584 
-598 RQQDADF
+598 
-605 KSRVQNEDYDFQKQQ
+605 
-620 RQQDADFKSRVQNE
+620 
-634 DYDFQKQ
+634 
-641 QRQQDADFKSRVQN
+641 DFKSRVQN

-684 QQRQDDREFN
+684 QQRQDDR
-694 NQQRQSDWEFNN
+694 
-706 QQRQQDADFKSRV
+706 
-719 QNEDYDFQKQQ
+719 
-730 RQDNRD
+730 D

-746 KVQNDDY
+746 KVQNEDY
-753 EFLKKQRLDEHQ
+753 EFLKKQRLDEHL

-837 LQEKNR
+837 LQEKNH

-878 LSSDAQAEMAKSYSS
+878 LSNEAQAEMAKSYSS

-935 MQQGMTGMGQQQM
+935 MQQGMMGMGQQQM

-1020 TRTCPSCGAEIDAD
+1020 TKTCLSCGAEIDAD

>member
-1 MKCPKCGYPVLPKFT
+1 
-16 KCPHCGESLIKED
+16 
-29 NNTNLPDA
+29 
-37 NDFSIVKG
+37 
-45 RAIWNVQKGEIA
+45 
-57 HLIKETELINTDGL
+57 
-71 KGVIVQEG
+71 
-79 CSAIVFMNGI
+79 MNGI

-107 SAIRPVVPS
+107 PAIRPVVPS
-116 EPKVEDKPNDLT
+116 EPKAGDRTNDFT
-128 GFTNG
+128 GFANG
-133 ASAIGRGIRNFLF
+133 ESAIGRGIRNFLF
-146 GKKKDENPEQ
+146 GKKKDEKPEQ
-156 HVKRVERT
+156 HEKRVEHT
-164 KEKISKLPDL
+164 KEKINKLPDL

-238 QQSVSTVLFQQQ
+238 QQSVSTILFQQQ
-250 LRTCVKNT
+250 LRTCIKST

-267 YQQDGLPEPIVNNLK
+267 YQQDGLPEPIINNLK

-294 GIEVNKVLDI
+294 GIEVTKVLDI

-464 DIANELKDAL
+464 DRANELKDAL

-564 VQNEDYDFQKQQRQ
+564 VQNEDYDFQM
-578 QDADFK
+578 
-584 SRVQNEDYDFQKQQ
+584 
-598 RQQDADF
+598 
-605 KSRVQNEDYDFQKQQ
+605 
-620 RQQDADFKSRVQNE
+620 
-634 DYDFQKQ
+634 
-641 QRQQDADFKSRVQN
+641 
-655 EDYDFQKQ
+655 
-663 QRQQDA
+663 
-669 DFKSRV
+669 
-675 QNEDYDFQK
+675 
-684 QQRQDDREFN
+684 
-694 NQQRQSDWEFNN
+694 

-878 LSSDAQAEMAKSYSS
+878 LSSEAQAEMAKSYSS

-935 MQQGMTGMGQQQM
+935 MQQGMMGMGQQQM

-1009 QPSQPQQPAAR
+1009 QPSQPQQSAAR
-1020 TRTCPSCGAEIDAD
+1020 TKTCPSCGAEIDAD

>member
-29 NNTNLPDA
+29 NNTNLHDT
-37 NDFSIVKG
+37 NDFSIVNG

-79 CSAIVFMNGI
+79 CTAIVFMNGI
-89 ITSIMQAGIY
+89 ITSIMQADVY
-99 SFPTKEPT
+99 TFSENET
-107 SAIRPVVPS
+107 SPSARPGDVNIAKTENQTALSKGFLS
-116 EPKVEDKPNDLT
+116 E
-128 GFTNG
+128 
-133 ASAIGRGIRNFLF
+133 ASALGRGISKFIF
-146 GKKKDENPEQ
+146 GKKKEEKTEQ
-156 HVKRVERT
+156 HEKRVERT
-164 KEKISKLPDL
+164 KEKINKLPDL

-250 LRTCVKNT
+250 LRTCVKST

-267 YQQDGLPEPIVNNLK
+267 YQQEGLPEPIINNLK

-294 GIEVNKVLDI
+294 GIEVTKVLDI

-313 FRSAEHDL
+313 FRSTEHDL

-335 EFRNRIEQE
+335 EFRNRLEQE
-344 KNKQEANQAANA
+344 KNKQETNQAANA

-497 RKKEDD
+497 RKMEDD

-578 QDADFK
+578 D
-584 SRVQNEDYDFQKQQ
+584 E
-598 RQQDADF
+598 
-605 KSRVQNEDYDFQKQQ
+605 
-620 RQQDADFKSRVQNE
+620 
-634 DYDFQKQ
+634 
-641 QRQQDADFKSRVQN
+641 
-655 EDYDFQKQ
+655 
-663 QRQQDA
+663 
-669 DFKSRV
+669 
-675 QNEDYDFQK
+675 
-684 QQRQDDREFN
+684 REFN

-730 RQDNRD
+730 RQDERD

-878 LSSDAQAEMAKSYSS
+878 LSSEAQAEMAKSYSS

-935 MQQGMTGMGQQQM
+935 MQQGMMGMGQQQM

-1020 TRTCPSCGAEIDAD
+1020 TKTCPSCGAEIDAD

>member
-107 SAIRPVVPS
+107 PAIRPVVPS
-116 EPKVEDKPNDLT
+116 EPKVEDKPNDFT
-128 GFTNG
+128 GFANG

-164 KEKISKLPDL
+164 KEKISKLPDF

-207 IATKTVDAKIALS
+207 IATKTVDAKIAVS

-225 TNMNEFVGNYLTD
+225 TNMNEFVDNYLTD

-250 LRTCVKNT
+250 LRTCIKST

-294 GIEVNKVLDI
+294 GIEVTKVLDI

-313 FRSAEHDL
+313 FRSAERDL

-335 EFRNRIEQE
+335 EFRNRLEQE

-641 QRQQDADFKSRVQN
+641 QRQD
-655 EDYDFQKQ
+655 E
-663 QRQQDA
+663 
-669 DFKSRV
+669 
-675 QNEDYDFQK
+675 
-684 QQRQDDREFN
+684 
-694 NQQRQSDWEFNN
+694 
-706 QQRQQDADFKSRV
+706 
-719 QNEDYDFQKQQ
+719 
-730 RQDNRD
+730 RD

-878 LSSDAQAEMAKSYSS
+878 LSSEAQAEMAKSYSS

-935 MQQGMTGMGQQQM
+935 MQQGMMGMGQQQM

-1020 TRTCPSCGAEIDAD
+1020 TKTCPSCGAEIDAD

>member
-107 SAIRPVVPS
+107 PAIRPVVPS
-116 EPKVEDKPNDLT
+116 EPKVEDKPNDFT
-128 GFTNG
+128 GFANG

-164 KEKISKLPDL
+164 KEKISKLPDF

-250 LRTCVKNT
+250 LRTCIKST
-258 LTQLLRNLD
+258 LAQLLRNLD

-294 GIEVNKVLDI
+294 GIEVTKVLDI

-335 EFRNRIEQE
+335 EFRNRLEQE

-620 RQQDADFKSRVQNE
+620 RQDE
-634 DYDFQKQ
+634 
-641 QRQQDADFKSRVQN
+641 
-655 EDYDFQKQ
+655 
-663 QRQQDA
+663 
-669 DFKSRV
+669 
-675 QNEDYDFQK
+675 
-684 QQRQDDREFN
+684 
-694 NQQRQSDWEFNN
+694 
-706 QQRQQDADFKSRV
+706 
-719 QNEDYDFQKQQ
+719 
-730 RQDNRD
+730 RD

-878 LSSDAQAEMAKSYSS
+878 LSSEAQAEMAKSYSS

-935 MQQGMTGMGQQQM
+935 MQQGMMGMGQQQM

-1020 TRTCPSCGAEIDAD
+1020 TKTCPSCGAEIDAD

>member
-29 NNTNLPDA
+29 NNTNLHDT
-37 NDFSIVKG
+37 NDFSIVNG

-79 CSAIVFMNGI
+79 CTAIVFMNGI
-89 ITSIMQAGIY
+89 ITSIMQADVY
-99 SFPTKEPT
+99 TFSENET
-107 SAIRPVVPS
+107 SPSARPGDVNIAKTENQTALSKGFLS
-116 EPKVEDKPNDLT
+116 E
-128 GFTNG
+128 
-133 ASAIGRGIRNFLF
+133 ASALGRGISKFIF
-146 GKKKDENPEQ
+146 GKKKEEKTEQ
-156 HVKRVERT
+156 HEKRVERT
-164 KEKISKLPDL
+164 KEKINKLPDL

-250 LRTCVKNT
+250 LRTCVKST

-267 YQQDGLPEPIVNNLK
+267 YQQEGLPEPIINNLK

-294 GIEVNKVLDI
+294 GIEVTKVLDI

-313 FRSAEHDL
+313 FRSTEHDL

-335 EFRNRIEQE
+335 EFRNRLEQE
-344 KNKQEANQAANA
+344 KNKQETNQAANA

-497 RKKEDD
+497 RKMEDD

-578 QDADFK
+578 D
-584 SRVQNEDYDFQKQQ
+584 E
-598 RQQDADF
+598 
-605 KSRVQNEDYDFQKQQ
+605 
-620 RQQDADFKSRVQNE
+620 
-634 DYDFQKQ
+634 
-641 QRQQDADFKSRVQN
+641 
-655 EDYDFQKQ
+655 
-663 QRQQDA
+663 
-669 DFKSRV
+669 
-675 QNEDYDFQK
+675 
-684 QQRQDDREFN
+684 REFN

-730 RQDNRD
+730 RQDERD

-878 LSSDAQAEMAKSYSS
+878 LSSEAQAEMAKSYSS

-935 MQQGMTGMGQQQM
+935 MQQGMMGMGQQQM

-1020 TRTCPSCGAEIDAD
+1020 TKTCRSCGAEIDAD

>member
-107 SAIRPVVPS
+107 PAIRPVVPS
-116 EPKVEDKPNDLT
+116 EPKVEDKPNDFT
-128 GFTNG
+128 GFANG

-164 KEKISKLPDL
+164 KEKISKLPDF

-207 IATKTVDAKIALS
+207 IATKTVDAKIAIS

-225 TNMNEFVGNYLTD
+225 TNMNEFVDNYLTD

-250 LRTCVKNT
+250 LRTCIKST
-258 LTQLLRNLD
+258 LAQLLRNLD

-294 GIEVNKVLDI
+294 GIEVTKVLDI

-335 EFRNRIEQE
+335 EFRNRLEQE

-549 FNNQQRQQ
+549 FNNQRRQQ
-557 DADFKSR
+557 DADFKTR
-564 VQNEDYDFQKQQRQ
+564 VQNEDYDFK
-578 QDADFK
+578 
-584 SRVQNEDYDFQKQQ
+584 
-598 RQQDADF
+598 
-605 KSRVQNEDYDFQKQQ
+605 KQQ

-684 QQRQDDREFN
+684 QQRQDE
-694 NQQRQSDWEFNN
+694 
-706 QQRQQDADFKSRV
+706 
-719 QNEDYDFQKQQ
+719 
-730 RQDNRD
+730 RD

-878 LSSDAQAEMAKSYSS
+878 LSSEAQAEMAKSYCS

-935 MQQGMTGMGQQQM
+935 MQQGMMGMGQQQM

-1020 TRTCPSCGAEIDAD
+1020 TKTCPSCGAEIDAD

>member
-1 MKCPKCGYPVLPKFT
+1 MKCPICGYPVLPKFT
-16 KCPHCGESLIKED
+16 KCPHCGESLVKED
-29 NNTNLPDA
+29 NNTNLPDT

-79 CSAIVFMNGI
+79 CTAIVFMNGI

-107 SAIRPVVPS
+107 PAIRPVVPS
-116 EPKVEDKPNDLT
+116 EPKAGDRTNDFT
-128 GFTNG
+128 GFANG
-133 ASAIGRGIRNFLF
+133 ESAIGRGIRNFLF
-146 GKKKDENPEQ
+146 GKKKDEKPEQ
-156 HVKRVERT
+156 HEKRVERT
-164 KEKISKLPDL
+164 KEKINKLPDL

-250 LRTCVKNT
+250 LRTCIKST

-267 YQQDGLPEPIVNNLK
+267 YQQDGLPEPIINNLK

-294 GIEVNKVLDI
+294 GIEVTKVLDI

-431 DSIVDLMR
+431 DSIVYLMR
-439 AQAEQDLALNKQ
+439 VQAEQDLALNKQ

-564 VQNEDYDFQKQQRQ
+564 VQNEDYDFQKQ
-578 QDADFK
+578 K
-584 SRVQNEDYDFQKQQ
+584 
-598 RQQDADF
+598 
-605 KSRVQNEDYDFQKQQ
+605 
-620 RQQDADFKSRVQNE
+620 
-634 DYDFQKQ
+634 
-641 QRQQDADFKSRVQN
+641 
-655 EDYDFQKQ
+655 
-663 QRQQDA
+663 
-669 DFKSRV
+669 
-675 QNEDYDFQK
+675 
-684 QQRQDDREFN
+684 RQDDREFN

-730 RQDNRD
+730 RQDEREFNNQQRQSDWDFNNQQRQQDADFKSRVQNEDYDFQKQQRQDERD

-746 KVQNDDY
+746 KVQNEDY

-810 DDLDVLERKAAIAQ
+810 DDLDALERKAAIAQ

-935 MQQGMTGMGQQQM
+935 MQQGMMGMGQQQM

>member
-107 SAIRPVVPS
+107 PAIRPVVPS
-116 EPKVEDKPNDLT
+116 EPKAGDKTNDFT
-128 GFTNG
+128 GFANG
-133 ASAIGRGIRNFLF
+133 ESAIGRGIRNFLF
-146 GKKKDENPEQ
+146 GKKKDEKPEQ
-156 HVKRVERT
+156 HEKRVDRT
-164 KEKISKLPDL
+164 KEKINKLPDL

-294 GIEVNKVLDI
+294 GIEVTKVLDI

-335 EFRNRIEQE
+335 EFRNRLEQE

-361 TLQSINKDKLLSEDE
+361 TLQSINKDKLLREDE

-578 QDADFK
+578 
-584 SRVQNEDYDFQKQQ
+584 
-598 RQQDADF
+598 
-605 KSRVQNEDYDFQKQQ
+605 
-620 RQQDADFKSRVQNE
+620 
-634 DYDFQKQ
+634 
-641 QRQQDADFKSRVQN
+641 
-655 EDYDFQKQ
+655 
-663 QRQQDA
+663 
-669 DFKSRV
+669 
-675 QNEDYDFQK
+675 
-684 QQRQDDREFN
+684 
-694 NQQRQSDWEFNN
+694 
-706 QQRQQDADFKSRV
+706 
-719 QNEDYDFQKQQ
+719 
-730 RQDNRD
+730 DNRD

-753 EFLKKQRLDEHQ
+753 DFLKKQRLDEHQ

-935 MQQGMTGMGQQQM
+935 MQQGMMGMGQQQM

-1020 TRTCPSCGAEIDAD
+1020 TKTCPSCGAEIDAD